1 MARSQVQLWSEGDDV
16 RELQN
21 ILNQNGYDISED
33 GIFGSE
39 TNSAVKDYQKKNG
52 LGVDG
57 IVGPKTWALLL
68 GGNTTSTPTTTAPSF
83 DYKDFEYDKTFT
95 DNGFSYDKTFTDKG
109 FNYNKTFTDKGFS
122 YNDYKESDLV
132 TQAKNALNAQLAQK
146 PGEYSSQWQ
155 AQLDDTINK
164 ILNRE
169 KFSYDLNGDALY
181 QQYKD
186 KYIQQG
192 KMALGDAI
200 GQAQAMTGGYGN
212 SYAQSVGQQQY
223 QAQLQNLNDIVPELY
238 QMAYDKYNQ
247 EGQDLYNQYSM
258 LGDRENMDYGRYRD
272 SVSDWL
278 AERDYLTGRYDTER
292 GFDYSKYVDD
302 RNFAYGKYSDDRN
315 FNYNQYMDDKN
326 FEYGKY
332 ADDRNF
338 RYNQYIDDKNFEYG
352 KYADDRTFNYNQYID
367 DKNFEYGKYA
377 DDKNYAYN
385 EYRNAI
391 EDEQWQ
397 KDYELAASKVVGA
410 TGGDDTTGG
419 TDNTSDKNPT
429 GGVSTSDIKQMQ
441 AIIGVGQDG
450 IWGPKSTAAAGG
462 LSAEEA
468 YKAYQNGTLKKKT
481 DVPTYS
487 SIENDLNT
495 YIKNGASRSNIS
507 TYLRNALNEGYIS
520 QKEYNKLKDKFLP
533 SGTSGGHYTY

>member
-33 GIFGSE
+33 GIFGAE
-39 TNSAVKDYQKKNG
+39 TKYAVEDYQKKNG

-57 IVGPKTWALLL
+57 IVGPKTWGLLL
-68 GGNTTSTPTTTAPSF
+68 GGAETNTTTNPSF
-83 DYKDFEYDKTFT
+83 DYKDFEYDDFTYDKTFT
-95 DNGFSYDKTFTDKG
+95 DNGFSYDKTFTD
-109 FNYNKTFTDKGFS
+109 NGFS
-122 YNDYKESDLV
+122 YDDYKESDIV
-132 TQAKNALNAQLAQK
+132 TQAKDALDTQLKQK

-192 KMALGDAI
+192 KMAMGDAI

-302 RNFAYGKYSDDRN
+302 RNFAYGKYADDRT

-338 RYNQYIDDKNFEYG
+338 NYNQYIDDKNFEYG
-352 KYADDRTFNYNQYID
+352 KYADDR
-367 DKNFEYGKYA
+367 ELAYGKYS
-377 DDKNYAYN
+377 DDRTLAYD

-391 EDEQWQ
+391 EDDQWQ
-397 KDYELAASKVVGA
+397 KQFDAVYGSKDTSDSSTDGN
-410 TGGDDTTGG
+410 DDTT
-419 TDNTSDKNPT
+419 DNT
-429 GGVSTSDIKQMQ
+429 GGISSSDIKQMQ
-441 AIIGVGQDG
+441 AVLGVGQDG

-468 YKAYQNGTLKKKT
+468 YKAWKNGTLKKSEA
-481 DVPTYS
+481 PTESAQDYA
-487 SIENDLNT
+487 DWD
-495 YIKNGASRSNIS
+495 YGDW
-507 TYLRNALNEGYIS
+507 EGYFATIRNTEGKS
-520 QKEYNKLKDKFLP
+520 AAEEELSRMTKAGYIPKSFITAASIGARGSL
-533 SGTSGGHYTY
+533 GH